1 MKKKTTGSE
10 SPSSKKNDS
19 PKYTANRKV
28 VCISFSTKEQALLE
42 KKMHDED
49 WSNTGGFIKNTLF
62 GDDIDEVYQ
71 NMLSESDKDGI
82 LIIMKVLLE
91 NFSDELIYSNYRM
104 RDIFE
109 FYEKKSMNSALEIKN
124 FKRVGM
130 WRNNLEK
137 KIDNLLRDVRLLLH
151 HYDVDIKGHENDKI
165 RGLPQKL
172 IDEKLK
178 NWDDNQSPEIIEHAR
193 RIQKKEK

>member
-1 MKKKTTGSE
+1 MTKKTTGLE
-10 SPSSKKNDS
+10 SPSKKKNDS
-19 PKYTANRKV
+19 PKNTANRKV
-28 VCISFSTKEQALLE
+28 VCISFSAKEQALLE

-49 WSNTGGFIKNTLF
+49 WSNTGGFIKNNLF

-109 FYEKKSMNSALEIKN
+109 FYEKKSMNSASEIKN

-137 KIDNLLRDVRLLLH
+137 KMTIFFGTCVFCFIITMSISKVTKTTKSEDYHKNLSM
-151 HYDVDIKGHENDKI
+151 
-165 RGLPQKL
+165 
-172 IDEKLK
+172 K
-178 NWDDNQSPEIIEHAR
+178 N
-193 RIQKKEK
+193 